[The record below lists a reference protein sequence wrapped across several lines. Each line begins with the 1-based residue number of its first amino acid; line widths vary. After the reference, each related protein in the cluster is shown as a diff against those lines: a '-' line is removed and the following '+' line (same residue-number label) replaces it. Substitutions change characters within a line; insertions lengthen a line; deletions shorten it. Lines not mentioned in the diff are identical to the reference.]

1 MIKNWYLLSLFI
13 LLFPKISNSQKAP
26 EKAKVDMYIEK
37 CDFEPDAPAV
47 VLFDKGNVF
56 FLSEEGGFNIKYT
69 RHKRVKIF
77 KEAAFDQGEIEIPL
91 YIGDLSSEVVQ
102 DIKATTYYYDGKTI
116 EKTELDRNQ
125 IFEEPINKHW
135 YQKKFAMPNLKEGC
149 VVDYTY
155 TVISPFIFNLPD
167 WDFQDV
173 IPTIYSEYQTNMI
186 PFYTY
191 TYRAQGFNTFDV
203 FESGESKG
211 LDRQF
216 MNLTFKDMNYTFGMK
231 NIPSFKDESF
241 ISSKEDY
248 IKKIDFQLS
257 EINYPSGYSKKVLT
271 TWPAL
276 AKDLMDYVDFGT
288 YIKKSAKIGS
298 KEFTH
303 LQSKNDMEKIEAVLK
318 YMKNNY
324 KYNGRNSYSASE
336 SIKNFMKLKTG
347 NSANIN
353 LMALGLLQSL
363 NVDCKP
369 VIISTRDH
377 GKVYENFP
385 FADFFNY
392 VLIIATVADKKLIL
406 DATDPYCPT
415 NLIPANCCNGKGFIV
430 DEEEE
435 KWANIY
441 NNLPSHD
448 MTSLSYIYNPETNQL
463 EGSAMVK
470 TTGHIAIAERKR
482 YTSDEEKFVDH
493 INSEGLKVKD
503 DIAVNAEE
511 KEDQFNYSFDFT
523 SSVDQIDNQI
533 IITPFMKLPV
543 QDNPFKQK
551 ERDYSIDFVYPFVK
565 KFQVSIKLP
574 DKYKIEKLPV
584 DVIRNTKSIALSYK
598 ITLLENN
605 TLIISTNY
613 QIKKPIYPSSAY
625 NELKSFYKLVTE
637 QLNQSI
643 VVTKI

>member
-1 MIKNWYLLSLFI
+1 MNKIWYLLSLLFLFI
-13 LLFPKISNSQKAP
+13 PILSNAQKAP
-26 EKAKVDMYIEK
+26 EKAEADMYIEK

-47 VLFDKGNVF
+47 VLFDKGNIF
-56 FLSEEGGFNIKYT
+56 FLREEGGFDIKYT

-77 KEAAFDQGEIEIPL
+77 KEAAFDQGEIKIPL
-91 YIGDLSSEVVQ
+91 YIGDTDVEVVK
-102 DIKATTYYYDGKTI
+102 DIKATTYYYDGKSI
-116 EKTELDRNQ
+116 EKTVLDPDQ

-149 VVDYTY
+149 VVDYEY

-167 WDFQDV
+167 WDFQND

-191 TYRAQGFNTFDV
+191 TYRAQGFTAFDI

-216 MNLTFKDMNYTFGMK
+216 MNLTFRDMNYTFGMK
-231 NIPSFKDESF
+231 NIPSFNDESF

-276 AKDLMDYVDFGT
+276 AKDLMDLPEFGI
-288 YIKKSAKIGS
+288 YLKKSTKIGS

-303 LQSKNDMEKIEAVLK
+303 LQSQSDMEKIESVLK
-318 YMKNNY
+318 YMKSNY
-324 KYNGRNSYSASE
+324 KYNGRNSYAASE
-336 SIKNFMKLKTG
+336 SIKDFINLKTG

-353 LMALGLLQSL
+353 LLALGILQSL

-377 GKVYENFP
+377 GKVYEDFP
-385 FADFFNY
+385 FADFFND
-392 VLIIATVADKKLIL
+392 VLIIATVGDKKMIL

-430 DEEEE
+430 DEAEE

-448 MTSLSYIYNPETNQL
+448 MTSLSYSYNPETNQL
-463 EGSAMVK
+463 EGSTRVK
-470 TTGHIAIAERKR
+470 TTGHIAISERKR
-482 YTSDEEKFVDH
+482 YTSNEEKFVDH
-493 INSEGLKVKD
+493 LNSDGLKVKD
-503 DIAVNAEE
+503 DITVNAEE
-511 KEDQFNYSFDFT
+511 KEGQFNYSFDFT
-523 SSVDQIDNQI
+523 SSVDQIENQI
-533 IITPFMKLPV
+533 IINPFMKLPV

-551 ERDYSIDFVYPFVK
+551 ERDYSIDFVYPFVRN
-565 KFQVSIKLP
+565 FQVNIKLP
-574 DKYKIEKLPV
+574 DGYKIEKLPI
-584 DVIRNTKSIALSYK
+584 DVSRNTKNIAFSYK
-598 ITLLENN
+598 ITQLENN
-605 TLIISTNY
+605 TFVISSNY
-613 QIKKPIYPSSAY
+613 QIKKPIYPSSTY